1 MRHALWP
8 LARGCAPAHP
18 TCERKS
24 EGSHRLQSSILSE
37 PVMHFAAVPQVQMGR
52 QAALDCNPAYPS
64 RSFCGPYRL
73 SGQLC
78 PQPFLHQFAQGAPQ
92 LDSAFLGLDKQ
103 IIRQFDGGL
112 FHTGNHNTIIMYET
126 GAGTWLCCPFGNRQ
140 GRRGYFA
147 PKRGLAQGDRRLGVR
162 LFRICAKQQRVFAAA
177 VKVID
182 SQLGAEND
190 WRS

>member
-1 MRHALWP
+1 
-8 LARGCAPAHP
+8 
-18 TCERKS
+18 
-24 EGSHRLQSSILSE
+24 
-37 PVMHFAAVPQVQMGR
+37 MHFAAVPQVQIGR
-52 QAALDCNPAYPS
+52 QAAPDCNPAYPS

-126 GAGTWLCCPFGNRQ
+126 GAGTWLCCRFGNRQ

-147 PKRGLAQGDRRLGVR
+147 PREASRKATEGLAFVSFGYAQSNSAFSPQPSKLSI
-162 LFRICAKQQRVFAAA
+162 L
-177 VKVID
+177 
-182 SQLGAEND
+182 N
-190 WRS
+190 